1 VAPEDGG
8 YDAAGLARGGVVKKL
23 LLLVVLV
30 AVGALVAK
38 RIREA

>member
-1 VAPEDGG
+1 
-8 YDAAGLARGGVVKKL
+8 LARGGVVKKL
-23 LLLVVLV
+23 LLLGVLV

>member
-1 VAPEDGG
+1 MRPAWFG
-8 YDAAGLARGGVVKKL
+8 GGVLKKL